1 MDKVLIIFLS
11 STGAV
16 KMKSLLEKRYAIPS
30 RVLQTPS
37 KLAEKG
43 CSYSLELNE
52 KHLHT
57 AWSLVKKSGLTSKG
71 VYRKDT
77 LEKIL

>member
-1 MDKVLIIFLS
+1 MDKVLIIFWS

-16 KMKSLLEKRYAIPS
+16 KMKALLEKRYAIPS
-30 RVLQTPS
+30 RVLQTPA

-43 CSYSLELNE
+43 CSYSLELSE
-52 KHLHT
+52 KYLQT
-57 AWSLVKKSGLTSKG
+57 AWVLVKNSGLTSKG
-71 VYRKDT
+71 VYKKDT